1 MDSIVR
7 WVFEALVVAS
17 TLIGAFWC
25 VAYHVVSR
33 GDWRRTEVGRH
44 LMTFMITLSAV
55 TATTSVRIVVVDWLG
70 YAEPVWFHLVRLL
83 VFAGVPVIY
92 LWRWRLL
99 FRPERADAEG

>member
-1 MDSIVR
+1 
-7 WVFEALVVAS
+7 
-17 TLIGAFWC
+17 
-25 VAYHVVSR
+25 
-33 GDWRRTEVGRH
+33 
-44 LMTFMITLSAV
+44 
-55 TATTSVRIVVVDWLG
+55 VDWLG